1 MSGAP
6 ITLQDLHSVH
16 FTRTAH
22 LVLDIVMTAIHS
34 AETRAIDLQARFPTL
49 RQPGSL
55 LPFGTLDDHRAAV
68 AGDLAEALDRI
79 APGLGMRFMQALH
92 PELDLAPREG
102 EPL

>member
-1 MSGAP
+1 MSGTTP
-6 ITLQDLHSVH
+6 TLTQVRDTLTCGEL
-16 FTRTAH
+16 FDA
-22 LVLDIVMTAIHS
+22 VMSAIHS
-34 AETRAIDLQARFPTL
+34 AETRAIDLQVRFPAL
-49 RQPGSL
+49 RQPGTVV
-55 LPFGTLDDHRAAV
+55 PFGTFDDHRAAV

>member
-6 ITLQDLHSVH
+6 VTL
-16 FTRTAH
+16 
-22 LVLDIVMTAIHS
+22 LDAALPVSEVVDTFMSAIHS
-34 AETRAIDLQARFPTL
+34 AETRAIDLQVRFPAL
-49 RQPGSL
+49 RQPGTVV
-55 LPFGTLDDHRAAV
+55 PFGTFDDHRAAV